1 MASPSN
7 NQNTSPNPTSPLA
20 SFSCKSSITNTNSAG
35 SIAATTRTTTKNNR
49 KLSSNS
55 DVFSSVVSS
64 RVTVDKYNFNDK
76 GYKSILKA
84 RSQFEQCSTGRQRSG
99 ASSEGESGL
108 YESQQGFGVDKLSYF
123 EQNFSN
129 L

>member
-35 SIAATTRTTTKNNR
+35 SIEAATTTTTAKNNR

-76 GYKSILKA
+76 GFKSILKA
-84 RSQFEQCSTGRQRSG
+84 RSQFERCSTGRQRSG

-108 YESQQGFGVDKLSYF
+108 CESQQGFGVDKLSCF
-123 EQNFSN
+123 
-129 L
+129 